1 MKEDR
6 DLIFLANCKNDDL
19 KTLVDIL
26 THDKDGDVRYSEE
39 LTNTYAYSHCYPNRL
54 NNMWKEIA
62 GELQKFGGNTIA
74 NVCRG
79 EGVAYKTILKDV
91 CKKLKVC
98 YSDNDSTENI
108 EKSLLEKLT
117 KEAIE
122 KMSEKELRKLAVDL
136 NISSKCPEKYLS
148 VAIAQVALCKIAYFS
163 KVIFKMLLGR
173 GATMASKSLLG
184 RAFGA
189 MTGPVGWAVTA
200 GWTLYDITSPAY
212 RVTIPCVVQIACMRM
227 QQESLKK

>member
-1 MKEDR
+1 MKEDK
-6 DLIFLANCKNDDL
+6 DLIFLANCKNEEL

-26 THDKDGDVRYSEE
+26 THDNNGDVRYSEE
-39 LTNTYAYSHCYPNRL
+39 LTNTYAYLHCYPNRL

-62 GELQKFGGNTIA
+62 DELQKFGGNTIA

-79 EGVAYKTILKDV
+79 EGVAYKVILKDV

-98 YSDNDSTENI
+98 YSDYDSTENI
-108 EKSLLEKLT
+108 EKSLLEKLS
-117 KEAIE
+117 KDAIE
-122 KMSEKELRKLAVDL
+122 KMSEKELRKLAEDL

-148 VAIAQVALCKIAYFS
+148 VAIAQVALCKITYFS
-163 KVIFKMLLGR
+163 KVILKMLLGR
-173 GATMASKSLLG
+173 GAVMAGKSLLG
-184 RAFGA
+184 RVFGA
-189 MTGPVGWAVTA
+189 ITGPIGWTVTA

-227 QQESLKK
+227 QQENLKE

>member
-6 DLIFLANCKNDDL
+6 DLIFLANCKNEEL

-26 THDKDGDVRYSEE
+26 THDNNGDVRYSEE
-39 LTNTYAYSHCYPNRL
+39 LTSTYAYSHCYPNRL

-91 CKKLKVC
+91 CKRLKVC

-122 KMSEKELRKLAVDL
+122 KMSEKELRKLA
-136 NISSKCPEKYLS
+136 E
-148 VAIAQVALCKIAYFS
+148 
-163 KVIFKMLLGR
+163 
-173 GATMASKSLLG
+173 
-184 RAFGA
+184 
-189 MTGPVGWAVTA
+189 
-200 GWTLYDITSPAY
+200 
-212 RVTIPCVVQIACMRM
+212 
-227 QQESLKK
+227 ELK